1 MNNEKIYTNTSQLR
15 GYQTLKALFGHEVSG
30 IECVELSKQ
39 LGNSKAQ
46 VFKDLSTL
54 QAAGLAEQL
63 PNKNWRLSSTL
74 AREAVKIL
82 HGLDNARQRVDET
95 ARRYGINL

>member
-1 MNNEKIYTNTSQLR
+1 MVTTINATQTR
-15 GYQTLKALFGHEVSG
+15 GYKTLKALFGHEISG
-30 IECVELSKQ
+30 IECIDLSQQ
-39 LGNSKAQ
+39 LGQSKAQ
-46 VFKDLSTL
+46 VYKDLVTL

-82 HGLDNARQRVDET
+82 HNLDNARQRIDET
-95 ARRYGINL
+95 ARRYGIDL